1 MRTEIELN
9 NGWRFAKIYNLG
21 ISENDAVTP
30 EFDDCSWE
38 KVCLPHTFNATD
50 SVDRKSTRLNSSH
63 AR

>member
-30 EFDDCSWE
+30 ELSKYSE
-38 KVCLPHTFNATD
+38 EIG
-50 SVDRKSTRLNSSH
+50 VDGLLIVTPYYNKTTQNRINKAL
-63 AR
+63 

>member
-9 NGWRFAKIYNLG
+9 NGWHFAKIYNLG

-38 KVCLPHTFNATD
+38 KICLPHTFNATD
-50 SVDRKSTRLNSSH
+50 SVTSS
-63 AR
+63 

>member
-30 EFDDCSWE
+30 EFDDAHGKGSA
-38 KVCLPHTFNATD
+38 CLTLLMQLI
-50 SVDRKSTRLNSSH
+50 V
-63 AR
+63 